1 VPLRETGYQVLM
13 RALAD
18 QGNVAEAL
26 VVYSSLCTVL
36 RDELG
41 VNPSGPTRAIHRQ
54 LLGE

>member
-1 VPLRETGYQVLM
+1 
-13 RALAD
+13 LAD

-41 VNPSGPTRAIHRQ
+41 VNPSGPTRALHRQ
-54 LLGE
+54 LLGG